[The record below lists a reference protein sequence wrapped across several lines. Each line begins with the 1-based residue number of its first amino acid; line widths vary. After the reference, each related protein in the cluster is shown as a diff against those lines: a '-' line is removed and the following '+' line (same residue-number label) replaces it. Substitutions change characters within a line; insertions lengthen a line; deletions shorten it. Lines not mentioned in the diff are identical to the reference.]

1 MRSVEF
7 LYLSQEDVIAAGGLD
22 MDGTL
27 ATVEEAFRLWGMG
40 DVVQP
45 TKSTIRWGPPPT
57 ENSRGRIIAMAAYV
71 GGDVDTAGMKWI
83 PSMPENPG
91 KHGLPRACALIIL
104 SDPHTGLPLAVM
116 DGTVISAMRTGAA
129 TGVAAK
135 YLARQNSSVL
145 ALVGAGVQNRTQLL
159 ALCRTL
165 PRLTEVRVFD
175 LQRER
180 ARVFC
185 AEMQDRVRPPLRV
198 TGSAREAIEGADA
211 FITATVSGEA
221 YVEADWI
228 RAGAF
233 HGEIS
238 SWDTHL
244 ATLSVYDKIVVDD
257 WGSIRH
263 GGKHVS
269 IRAIAAGVIPES
281 RVYAELGNIV
291 AGRKP
296 GRQMEE
302 ERILF
307 NPIGMPIN
315 DVSEAT
321 RIYRAAKTKRIG
333 RVLPLWER
341 PIWV

>member
-1 MRSVEF
+1 MKPVEF
-7 LYLSQEDVIAAGGLD
+7 LYLSQEDVVAAGGLD

-27 ATVEEAFRLWGMG
+27 ATVEEAFRLWALG

-57 ENSRGRIIAMAAYV
+57 ENTRGRIIAMAAYV
-71 GGDVDTAGMKWI
+71 GGGVDTAGVKWI
-83 PSMPENPG
+83 PSMPGNPRE
-91 KHGLPRACALIIL
+91 HGLPRACALIIL

-135 YLARQNSSVL
+135 YLARKDSAIL
-145 ALVGAGVQNRTQLL
+145 GLVGAGVQNRTQLL
-159 ALCRTL
+159 ALCQAL
-165 PRLTEVRVFD
+165 PRLTEVRIFD
-175 LQRER
+175 LNPER
-180 ARVFC
+180 ARAFC
-185 AEMQDRVRPPLRV
+185 VEMQKQVRPPLRV
-198 TGSAREAIEGADA
+198 MEGARAAIEGADA
-211 FITATVSGEA
+211 FVTATVSGEA

-228 RAGAF
+228 KVGAF
-233 HGEIS
+233 HSEIS

-244 ATLSVYDKIVVDD
+244 ATLAVYDKIVVDE
-257 WGSIRH
+257 WGSIRN

-269 IRAIAAGVIPES
+269 IRAIAASVIPES
-281 RVYAELGNIV
+281 RMHAELGDIV
-291 AGRKP
+291 AGKKS
-296 GRQMEE
+296 GRQKAD

-321 RIYRAAKTKRIG
+321 RIYRAAKAKGIG
-333 RVLPLWER
+333 RVLPLWET